1 MKDKIF
7 RPFNS
12 SIKIKIEGKDV
23 KRFIRMLYRS
33 GIYFEEISLDHG
45 SAYIKVD
52 KKNYKKLNEIKTSYN
67 IEVIELFGISKFNHL
82 IRSNFISFQ
91 FFLLYFLSNII
102 FDVEVIHN
110 DKYIRDLLYSE
121 LDKYNIKKYNFV
133 KKYEYVQKVK
143 NEILNNYKN
152 DIEWLEIERV
162 GTVYKIRV
170 DKRIINNIKQDGQ
183 NRHVVAKK
191 NGIIMRIVAEKGEI
205 VKKVYDY
212 VRAGDIIISGEIYKN
227 KEVIGQTSASGDV
240 YAEVWYKVKVE
251 MPISY
256 KEEALTGRSKNVINI
271 SFLDKNINIF
281 DFHRYNNSKKEGNT
295 ILSDFFG
302 MFTIKYNKEYEI
314 NVKDEVNN
322 IISEEFAFKM
332 ARKKIEDQLGRGEY
346 IISQKKLKTVIN
358 NSTIITEVFFKVY
371 ENTLCCF
378 WS

>member
-1 MKDKIF
+1 MF
-7 RPFNS
+7 ESFY
-12 SIKIKIEGKDV
+12 KIKIEGKDV

-52 KKNYKKLNEIKTSYN
+52 KENYKKLKDIKTSYN
-67 IEVIELFGISKFNHL
+67 IEIIELFGISKFNHL
-82 IRSNFISFQ
+82 IRSNFIFLI
-91 FFLLYFLSNII
+91 FTAFGIFLLYFLSNII

-371 ENTLCCF
+371 ENISSYSYF
-378 WS
+378 